1 MCLEHGVRD
10 TEATSNGNGSSLG
23 EGAISPV
30 ALENGGAPGIPRV
43 VTSIPRSRD
52 RSYFCLYF
60 SKYYSRRLRRF
71 RASSAKVWAVT
82 EDGEMDD
89 VEMDSVETGN
99 EDGSSTSSKETAPNS
114 PSSRCDGNKE
124 AVQDADSKPEDEG
137 KETTSRLGR
146 LLLLYSDSLDKS
158 PVITKSIS
166 SGLIGMMGDIV
177 AQMIEWGFGDSPAPW
192 SDRYMIWRSCAVMM
206 DGLFVNGPLLHYA
219 YDILERYMPAGESV
233 LGAVMQVGIDVFVID
248 PLFAFFFVWST
259 GLFEGLSV
267 EHDIL
272 HTLRYNFLSMVMW
285 LVVIGLC
292 WAPLQIYLF
301 NRYPVQFRVLVADFI
316 DVVWTCVTSFF
327 SHVRRTR

>member
-1 MCLEHGVRD
+1 MRD

-124 AVQDADSKPEDEG
+124 VVQDADSKPEDEG

-146 LLLLYSDSLDKS
+146 LLLLYSGEEYLYLYLTVRPLSQTCSGEDRADIRSLRNRLSRTHKAACSCPWRCLHRGALVLIDR
-158 PVITKSIS
+158 
-166 SGLIGMMGDIV
+166 SGV
-177 AQMIEWGFGDSPAPW
+177 WAN
-192 SDRYMIWRSCAVMM
+192 RHR
-206 DGLFVNGPLLHYA
+206 LL
-219 YDILERYMPAGESV
+219 
-233 LGAVMQVGIDVFVID
+233 
-248 PLFAFFFVWST
+248 
-259 GLFEGLSV
+259 
-267 EHDIL
+267 
-272 HTLRYNFLSMVMW
+272 
-285 LVVIGLC
+285 
-292 WAPLQIYLF
+292 
-301 NRYPVQFRVLVADFI
+301 
-316 DVVWTCVTSFF
+316 
-327 SHVRRTR
+327 